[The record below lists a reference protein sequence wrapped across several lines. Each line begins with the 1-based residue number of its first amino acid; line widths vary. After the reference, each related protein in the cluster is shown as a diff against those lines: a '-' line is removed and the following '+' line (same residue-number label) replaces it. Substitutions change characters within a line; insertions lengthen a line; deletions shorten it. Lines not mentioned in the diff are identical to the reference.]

1 MDLVKRGLLLAS
13 FWLAGTSSAWGAGWN
28 CSVTDEL
35 DENRT
40 AMMETLVGV
49 EDDPATLDFY
59 LYRVPQRGYIAS
71 QSMTWIGIPRAAASL
86 WKPDRIE
93 FGIPGRETDEDGFIR
108 FDSLQQ
114 VSLYS
119 VVRPASVRSLRP
131 TFDLS
136 WVKIEDA
143 SVIAQLWHRPARRV
157 SYIGRGGRSLGETEI
172 LLPAPAD
179 AQTLFTR
186 MRAALERKLA
196 DPAAHCRA
204 LPDPTPEE
212 LMEMVI

>member
-1 MDLVKRGLLLAS
+1 
-13 FWLAGTSSAWGAGWN
+13 
-28 CSVTDEL
+28 
-35 DENRT
+35 
-40 AMMETLVGV
+40 METLVGM
-49 EDDPATLDFY
+49 EDVPATLDFY
-59 LYRVPQRGYIAS
+59 IYWVPQRGYIAS
-71 QSMTWIGIPRAAASL
+71 QTMSWIGVPRDATSL

-93 FGIPGRETDEDGFIR
+93 FGIAGSETDEAGFIR
-108 FDSLQQ
+108 FDSLQG

-157 SYIGRGGRSLGETEI
+157 SYIGRGGRSLGEADI
-172 LLPAPAD
+172 LLPLPGE

-204 LPDPTPEE
+204 IPDPTPEE
-212 LMEMVI
+212 LMEQAI